1 MKELRWRQ
9 KRHDTGVE
17 SRERAQFHTSGGD
30 VATLAIGALGVVFG
44 DIGTS
49 PLYAIDQIFFGSA
62 DIGRTP
68 ENILGAISLAIWTI
82 TIVVAIKY
90 ALLVLRADNDGEGGV
105 FALYGL
111 LHRFRNEGRRVVLWS
126 LMLGAGLLFGD
137 GMITPAISVLS
148 AVEGLEVVTPAF
160 SPYIV
165 PITVILLTGLFAIQL
180 KGTSGIGV
188 VFGPLLLVWFVVIAA
203 LGLVAIAQQP
213 MILAAFDPSYGVSF
227 LMRAGPFGSLLIL
240 SAMMLVVTGG
250 EAMYAD
256 LGHFGVRPIR
266 ISWFTVVFP
275 SLLLNYLG
283 QGAYLLGGAPVEGG
297 KLFYNLVPQT
307 FLVPLVV
314 LATLATIVASQALIS
329 AAFSLFSQAVGLGLF
344 PRLNVRHTHQAH
356 SGQIYIPFINW
367 ALYAGCVTLVL
378 VFRTS
383 AGLAAA
389 YGLAVAGVMVIT
401 SAAMFAVARRYW
413 EWSATRTAFV
423 WGALI
428 AVNGALL
435 AASTLKFLEGGFI
448 PLGIGVVSFLVMAT
462 WRWGR
467 KATLA
472 AYEARSSMTMADVVE
487 LHRTST
493 SFIERNALVLAPTQ
507 VRHPTD
513 RAPTLVSL
521 LWDRY
526 GILPRNLI
534 LVEVIHPKVPYI
546 HDDRY
551 RVIVFDRDKERGS
564 VISVQLRFGFM
575 EEPNVERYLE
585 DMARHHEIDLPAHPR
600 QWVVHVSHENLLAS
614 RDMSLLRRLRFRL
627 FLLLR
632 LISRPTYYGYHLGDE
647 VQLSAEILPVRVH

>member
-1 MKELRWRQ
+1 MKELGWGQRRQ
-9 KRHDTGVE
+9 KAVAEYRKRT
-17 SRERAQFHTSGGD
+17 QFHVSSGS
-30 VATLAIGALGVVFG
+30 VAALAIGALGVVFG

-62 DIGRTP
+62 DIGRTS
-68 ENILGAISLAIWTI
+68 ENVLGAISLAIWTI
-82 TIVVAIKY
+82 TVVVAIKY

-111 LHRFRNEGRRVVLWS
+111 LHRFKNEGRRVLLWS

-148 AVEGLEVVTPAF
+148 AVEGLEVATPAF
-160 SPYIV
+160 SPYVV
-165 PITVILLTGLFAIQL
+165 PITVILLTALFAVQY
-180 KGTSGIGV
+180 KGTAGIGV
-188 VFGPLLLVWFVVIAA
+188 VFGPLLLVWFVVIAT
-203 LGLVAIAQQP
+203 LGLFAIAQQP
-213 MILAAFDPSYGVSF
+213 GILAAFDPSYGTSF
-227 LMRAGPFGSLLIL
+227 LMRAGPRGSLLIL

-256 LGHFGVRPIR
+256 LGHFGARPIR
-266 ISWFTVVFP
+266 ISWFAVVFP

-283 QGAYLLGGAPVEGG
+283 QGAYLLSGASVEGG
-297 KLFYNLVPQT
+297 KLFYNLVPQPL
-307 FLVPLVV
+307 LVPLVV

-344 PRLNVRHTHQAH
+344 PRLNVRHTHQEH

-367 ALYAGCVTLVL
+367 ALYAGCVALVL
-378 VFRTS
+378 VFRSS

-401 SAAMFAVARRYW
+401 SAAMFVVARRFW
-413 EWSATRTAFV
+413 QWNATQTALV

-428 AVNGALL
+428 TVNGALL
-435 AASTLKFLEGGFI
+435 AASSLKFLEGGFI
-448 PLGIGVVSFLVMAT
+448 PLGIGVASFVVMAT

-467 KATLA
+467 KATFA
-472 AYEARSSMTMADVVE
+472 AYEARSTMTMADVVE
-487 LHRTST
+487 LHRGGVN
-493 SFIERNALVLAPTQ
+493 FIERNALVLAPTQ
-507 VRHPTD
+507 VRHLTD
-513 RAPTLVSL
+513 RAPMLVSL

-526 GILPRNLI
+526 GVLPRNLI

-546 HDDRY
+546 HEDRC
-551 RVIVFDRDKERGS
+551 RVIVFDRDREYRS
-564 VISVQLRFGFM
+564 VIGVQLRFGFM

-585 DMARHHEIDLPAHPR
+585 DMARHREINLPAHPR
-600 QWVVHVSHENLLAS
+600 QWVVHVSHENLLPA
-614 RDMSLLRRLRFRL
+614 RDMGLFRRLRFRL

-632 LISRPTYYGYHLGDE
+632 LISRPTYYGYHLGED
-647 VQLSAEILPVRVH
+647 VQLSAEIVPVKVH

>member
-1 MKELRWRQ
+1 MKELGWGQRRQ
-9 KRHDTGVE
+9 KAVAEYRKRT
-17 SRERAQFHTSGGD
+17 QFHVSSGSVG
-30 VATLAIGALGVVFG
+30 ALAIGALGVVFG

-68 ENILGAISLAIWTI
+68 ENVLGAISLAIWTI
-82 TIVVAIKY
+82 TVVVAIKY

-111 LHRFRNEGRRVVLWS
+111 LHRFKNEGRRVLLWS

-148 AVEGLEVVTPAF
+148 AVEGLEVATPAF
-160 SPYIV
+160 SPYVV
-165 PITVILLTGLFAIQL
+165 PITVILLTALFAVQY
-180 KGTSGIGV
+180 KGTAGIGV
-188 VFGPLLLVWFVVIAA
+188 VFGPLLLVWFVVIAT
-203 LGLVAIAQQP
+203 LGLFAIAQQP
-213 MILAAFDPSYGVSF
+213 GILAAFDPSYGTSF
-227 LMRAGPFGSLLIL
+227 LMRAGPRGSLLIL

-256 LGHFGVRPIR
+256 LGHFGARPIR
-266 ISWFTVVFP
+266 ISWFAVVFP

-283 QGAYLLGGAPVEGG
+283 QGAYLLSGASVEGG
-297 KLFYNLVPQT
+297 KLFYNLVPQPL
-307 FLVPLVV
+307 LVPLVV

-344 PRLNVRHTHQAH
+344 PRLNVRHTHQEH

-378 VFRTS
+378 VFRSS

-401 SAAMFAVARRYW
+401 SAAMFVVARRFW
-413 EWSATRTAFV
+413 QWNATQTALV

-428 AVNGALL
+428 TVNGALL
-435 AASTLKFLEGGFI
+435 AASSLKFLEGGFI
-448 PLGIGVVSFLVMAT
+448 PLGIGVASFVVMAT

-467 KATLA
+467 KATFA
-472 AYEARSSMTMADVVE
+472 AYEARSTMTMADVVE
-487 LHRTST
+487 LHRGGVN
-493 SFIERNALVLAPTQ
+493 FIERNALVLAPTQ
-507 VRHPTD
+507 VRHLTD
-513 RAPTLVSL
+513 RAPMLVSL

-526 GILPRNLI
+526 GVLPRNLI

-546 HDDRY
+546 HEDRC
-551 RVIVFDRDKERGS
+551 RVIVFDRDKEYRS
-564 VISVQLRFGFM
+564 VIGVQLRFGFM

-585 DMARHHEIDLPAHPR
+585 DMARHREINLPAHPR
-600 QWVVHVSHENLLAS
+600 QWVVHVSHENLLPA
-614 RDMSLLRRLRFRL
+614 RDMGLFRRLRFRL

-632 LISRPTYYGYHLGDE
+632 LISRPAYYGYHLGED
-647 VQLSAEILPVRVH
+647 VQLSAEIVPVKVH

>member
-1 MKELRWRQ
+1 MKELGWGQRRQ
-9 KRHDTGVE
+9 KAVAE
-17 SRERAQFHTSGGD
+17 SRERTQLHVSGGN

-68 ENILGAISLAIWTI
+68 ENVLGAISLAIWTI
-82 TIVVAIKY
+82 TVVVAIKY

-111 LHRFRNEGRRVVLWS
+111 LHRFKNEGRRVLLWS

-148 AVEGLEVVTPAF
+148 AVEGLEVATPAF
-160 SPYIV
+160 SPYVV
-165 PITVILLTGLFAIQL
+165 PITVILLTALFAVQY
-180 KGTSGIGV
+180 KGTAGIAV

-203 LGLVAIAQQP
+203 LGLFAIAQEP
-213 MILAAFDPSYGVSF
+213 SILAAFDPSYGTNF
-227 LMRAGPFGSLLIL
+227 LVRAGPGGSLLIL

-256 LGHFGVRPIR
+256 LGHFGARPIR
-266 ISWFTVVFP
+266 ISWFAVVFP

-283 QGAYLLGGAPVEGG
+283 QGAYLLSGASVEGG
-297 KLFYNLVPQT
+297 KLFYNLVPQPL
-307 FLVPLVV
+307 LVPLVV

-329 AAFSLFSQAVGLGLF
+329 AAFSLVSQAVGLGLF
-344 PRLNVRHTHQAH
+344 PRLNVRHTHQHH

-367 ALYAGCVTLVL
+367 ALYAGCVALVL
-378 VFRTS
+378 VFRSS

-401 SAAMFAVARRYW
+401 SAAMFVVARRFW
-413 EWSATRTAFV
+413 QWNATQTALV

-428 AVNGALL
+428 TVNGALL
-435 AASTLKFLEGGFI
+435 AASSLKFLEGGFI
-448 PLGIGVVSFLVMAT
+448 PLGIGVASFVVMAT

-467 KATLA
+467 KATFA
-472 AYEARSSMTMADVVE
+472 AYEARSTMTMADVVE
-487 LHRTST
+487 LHRGGVN
-493 SFIERNALVLAPTQ
+493 FIERNALVLAPTQ
-507 VRHPTD
+507 VRHLTD
-513 RAPTLVSL
+513 RAPMLVSL

-526 GILPRNLI
+526 GVLPRNLI

-546 HDDRY
+546 HEDRC
-551 RVIVFDRDKERGS
+551 RVIVFDRDREYRS
-564 VISVQLRFGFM
+564 VIGVQLRFGFM

-585 DMARHHEIDLPAHPR
+585 DMARHREINLPAHPR
-600 QWVVHVSHENLLAS
+600 QWVVHVSHENLLPA
-614 RDMSLLRRLRFRL
+614 RDMGLFRRLRFRL

-632 LISRPTYYGYHLGDE
+632 LISRPTYYGYHLGED
-647 VQLSAEILPVRVH
+647 VQLSAEIVPVKVH